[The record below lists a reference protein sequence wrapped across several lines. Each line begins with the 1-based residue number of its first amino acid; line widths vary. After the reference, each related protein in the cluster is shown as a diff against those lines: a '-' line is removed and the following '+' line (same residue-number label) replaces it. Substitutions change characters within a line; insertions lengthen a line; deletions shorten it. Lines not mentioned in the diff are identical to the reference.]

1 MQGEISYSMN
11 KPCWESF
18 ICVLGGYASEM
29 TQFHQDFRTRK
40 GKEKKKKKKICT
52 IHDITARKGKR

>member
-40 GKEKKKKKKICT
+40 GKEKKKKEE
-52 IHDITARKGKR
+52 DMYNS